1 MIIIIFNSLKFLI
14 FFPLVVTVYFL
25 FPHRY
30 RHVLLLVASYYFY
43 MVWKPEYILL
53 ILLSTIINYFL
64 ALAMDKEKDKQRNK
78 KYLYISLISNLGIL
92 FIFKYFN
99 FFAES
104 LNSIFSIFR
113 SNSSL
118 PIISLL
124 LPMGI
129 SFYTF
134 QTLSYTID
142 VYRGTT
148 KAEKNFSIFAL
159 YVTFFPQLVAG
170 PIERSEKL
178 LPQFYQ
184 EHKFDYYNVTN
195 GLKRMVWGFFKKVVI
210 ADRVAIMVNTVF
222 NNPTNYQGFPLIL
235 ATILFAV
242 QIYCDFSGYSDIA
255 IGCAKV
261 MGFDLIE
268 NFNRPYFS
276 KSISEFWKRWHIS
289 LSRWF
294 RDYLYIPLGGNRV
307 KLSRYYFNLFFTFF
321 ISGLW
326 HGASWTFVIWGAL
339 HGIYLIMGQVMR
351 PIREKIVSSIKLDK
365 LPLLHRFIQ
374 VFITFALVCF
384 AWIFFRANS
393 INDAIYVVKNLFV
406 NIEQC
411 FNIRYVVSSI
421 FALGLNSIET
431 AIAFSSIGVL
441 ILVSLI
447 QRNDSVRYKIQ
458 KLPNIVRYAVYCT
471 SIVILIT
478 FAYVGN
484 SQFIY
489 FQF

>member
-1 MIIIIFNSLKFLI
+1 MVFNSIEFII
-14 FFPLVVTVYFL
+14 FFPIVAVLYFAI
-25 FPHRY
+25 PQKY
-30 RHVLLLVASYYFY
+30 KWILLLASSYYFY
-43 MVWKPEYILL
+43 MAWKPEFIILL
-53 ILLSTIINYFL
+53 LLSTAINYFI
-64 ALAMDKEKDKQRNK
+64 AIKMDKKETKQERK
-78 KYLYISLISNLGIL
+78 KYLYISLIANLGTL

-99 FFAES
+99 FFTDS
-104 LNSIFSIFR
+104 VSYVLNNILNMNYNI
-113 SNSSL
+113 NSFN
-118 PIISLL
+118 IL

-142 VYRGTT
+142 VYKGKI
-148 KAEKNFSIFAL
+148 KAEKHFGIFAL
-159 YVTFFPQLVAG
+159 YISFFPQLVAG
-170 PIERSEKL
+170 PIERPERL
-178 LPQFYQ
+178 LPQFYK

-195 GLKRMVWGFFKKVVI
+195 GLKKMTWGFFKKVVI
-210 ADRVAIMVNTVF
+210 ADRVAVMVNTVY

-255 IGCAKV
+255 IGCAQV
-261 MGFDLIE
+261 MGFDLME
-268 NFNRPYFS
+268 NFKRPYFS

-289 LSRWF
+289 LSSWF

-307 KLSRYYFNLFFTFF
+307 KTSRYYFNLFFTFL

-339 HGIYLIMGQVMR
+339 HGAYLIIEQVLK
-351 PIREKIVSSIKLDK
+351 PIRQKFAQMIKLDK
-365 LPLLHRFIQ
+365 IPKIHRFIQ
-374 VFITFALVCF
+374 ISITCTLVCF

-393 INDAIYVVKNLFV
+393 ISDAMYIVKNLFV
-406 NIEQC
+406 NINQC
-411 FNIRYVVSSI
+411 FNIGYVISTI
-421 FALGLNSIET
+421 FGMGLNSIEI
-431 AIAFSSIGVL
+431 AIAFVSIGVL

-447 QRNDSVRYKIQ
+447 QRDGSVRE
-458 KLPNIVRYAVYCT
+458 KLQQTPNIIKYSVYCI
-471 SIVILIT
+471 SIATLIS
-478 FAYVGN
+478 FAYLGN